1 MKCYKLFCG
10 GIGLKKRIVV
20 IIFFFLLFGAGIL
33 VYLGQR
39 NVQQRELYYSGTI
52 EAKHAELGFQV
63 SGRIRDVLVD
73 EGQLV
78 EKNQALAVLDQSE
91 YQARHEQAKAHL
103 ESFIKNVQR
112 LEVVLEVYKK
122 SLPDEVARAEAGVKV
137 LLSQLQELEAGYRE
151 QDIERARLAFSTSRD
166 IMEEAGKNK
175 VRYDKLF
182 EKEIVSEK
190 EWDAIKLKYETVSRE
205 FEKAKEALEMLREGV
220 REETIQTARARL
232 AEGKAILKQAGS
244 NLKKIDAAEKEV
256 EAARAQVQAARS
268 AVDLAKIHLKY
279 TLLRAPFKG
288 IITSRN
294 IEPGEVVL
302 PGREVMTLSD
312 LSTVELKIFVGE
324 TEIGKVK
331 PGQRAEVRVDS
342 FPDKVYRGKVSFIS
356 PEGEFTPKII
366 QTHQE
371 RVKLVYLVKVCI
383 PNPDL
388 ELKSGM
394 PADAWLR

>member
-1 MKCYKLFCG
+1 VKK
-10 GIGLKKRIVV
+10 GIIVLA
-20 IIFFFLLFGAGIL
+20 FFLLLLAVGAL
-33 VYLGQR
+33 VYRGQR
-39 NVQQRELYYSGTI
+39 NVQLRELYYSGTI
-52 EAKHAELGFQV
+52 EARHAELAFQV
-63 SGRIRDVLVD
+63 SGRIREVQVD

-78 EKNQALAVLDQSE
+78 ERDQSLAVLDQSE
-91 YQARHEQAKAHL
+91 YQARHEQAKAQL
-103 ESFIKNVQR
+103 ESSIKNLQR
-112 LEVVLEVYKK
+112 SEMVLEVYRRT
-122 SLPDEVARAEAGVKV
+122 LPDEVARAEAGVKV

-151 QDIERARLAFSTSRD
+151 QDIERARLAFLTSKD
-166 IMEEAGKNK
+166 IMEEARKNK
-175 VRYDKLF
+175 VRYDRLF
-182 EKEIVSEK
+182 QKGIVSEK
-190 EWDAIKLKYETVSRE
+190 EWDTIKLKYETAAKE
-205 FEKAKEALEMLREGV
+205 FEKAKKTLEMLQEGV

-232 AEGKAILKQAGS
+232 AEGEAILKQARS

-256 EAARAQVQAARS
+256 ETATAQVQAARS
-268 AVDLAKIHLKY
+268 AVDLARIHLTY

-302 PGREVMTLSD
+302 PGREALTLSD

-324 TEIGKVK
+324 TEIGRVK
-331 PGQRAEVRVDS
+331 PGQRVDVRVDS
-342 FPDKVYRGKVSFIS
+342 FPNKAYKGKVSFIS

-371 RVKLVYLVKVCI
+371 RVKLVYLVKVSI
-383 PNPDL
+383 PNPGL

>member
-1 MKCYKLFCG
+1 MKCYKLCCG

-63 SGRIRDVLVD
+63 SGRIRDVLAD
-73 EGQLV
+73 EGQLA
-78 EKNQALAVLDQSE
+78 EKDQALAVLDQSE

-103 ESFIKNVQR
+103 ESFIKNLQR
-112 LEVVLEVYKK
+112 LEVFLEVYKK
-122 SLPDEVARAEAGVKV
+122 TLPDEVARAEAGVKV

-182 EKEIVSEK
+182 KKKIVSEK
-190 EWDAIKLKYETVSRE
+190 EWDAIKLKYETASKE
-205 FEKAKEALEMLREGV
+205 FEKAKEALEMLKEGV

-331 PGQRAEVRVDS
+331 PGQRVEVRVDS

-371 RVKLVYLVKVCI
+371 RVKLVYLVKVSI

>member
-20 IIFFFLLFGAGIL
+20 IIFFFLLFGVGIL

-78 EKNQALAVLDQSE
+78 EKDQALAVLDQSE

-112 LEVVLEVYKK
+112 LEMVLEVYEK

-151 QDIERARLAFSTSRD
+151 QDIKRARLVFLTSKD

-182 EKEIVSEK
+182 QKGIVSEK
-190 EWDAIKLKYETVSRE
+190 EWDGIKLRYETASKE

-331 PGQRAEVRVDS
+331 PGQRVEVRVDS
-342 FPDKVYRGKVSFIS
+342 FPDKVYLGKVSFIS

-371 RVKLVYLVKVCI
+371 RVKLVYLVKVSI

>member
-1 MKCYKLFCG
+1 M
-10 GIGLKKRIVV
+10 KKRIVV
-20 IIFFFLLFGAGIL
+20 IIFFLLLLGVGTS

-39 NVQQRELYYSGTI
+39 NAQQRELYYSGTI
-52 EAKHAELGFQV
+52 EAKHAELAFQV
-63 SGRIRDVLVD
+63 NGRIREVLVD
-73 EGQLV
+73 EGQLA
-78 EKNQALAVLDQSE
+78 EKDQSLVVLDQSE
-91 YQARHEQAKAHL
+91 YQARCEQAKAHL
-103 ESFIKNVQR
+103 ESTIKNLQR
-112 LEVVLEVYKK
+112 LQMVLEIYKK
-122 SLPDEVARAEAGVKV
+122 TLPDEVARAEAGVKV

-151 QDIERARLAFSTSRD
+151 QDIERARLAFLTSKD
-166 IMEEAGKNK
+166 IMEEARKNK

-182 EKEIVSEK
+182 QKGIISEK
-190 EWDAIKLKYETVSRE
+190 EWDAIKLKYETASKE
-205 FEKAKEALEMLREGV
+205 FEKAKETLEMLKEGV
-220 REETIQTARARL
+220 RQETIQTARARL
-232 AEGKAILKQAGS
+232 AEGKALLKQARS
-244 NLKKIDAAEKEV
+244 NLKKIDAAKKEV
-256 EAARAQVQAARS
+256 EAARAQVQATRS

-331 PGQRAEVRVDS
+331 PGQRVEVRVDS
-342 FPDKVYRGKVSFIS
+342 YPGKFYRGKVSFIS

-371 RVKLVYLVKVCI
+371 RVKLVYLVKVSI

>member
-1 MKCYKLFCG
+1 M
-10 GIGLKKRIVV
+10 GLKKRVVV
-20 IIFFFLLFGAGIL
+20 IAFFLLLLGVGTL

-52 EAKHAELGFQV
+52 EAKHAELAFQV

-78 EKNQALAVLDQSE
+78 EKDQTLAVLEQSE
-91 YQARHEQAKAHL
+91 YQVRHEQAKAHL
-103 ESFIKNVQR
+103 ESSIKSLQR
-112 LEVVLEVYKK
+112 LEMVLELYKK
-122 SLPDEVARAEAGVKV
+122 ALPDEVARAQAGVKV
-137 LLSQLQELEAGYRE
+137 LLSQLQELEAGYRV
-151 QDIERARLAFSTSRD
+151 QDIERARLAFLTSKD

-182 EKEIVSEK
+182 QKGIVSEK
-190 EWDAIKLKYETVSRE
+190 EWDTIKLKYETASKE
-205 FEKAKEALEMLREGV
+205 FEKAKEALDMLQEGV

-232 AEGKAILKQAGS
+232 AEGKAILKQARS

-256 EAARAQVQAARS
+256 ETAKAKVQGARS
-268 AVDLAKIHLKY
+268 AVDLAKIYLKY

-288 IITSRN
+288 IITSRS

-331 PGQRAEVRVDS
+331 PGQRVDVRVDS
-342 FPDKVYRGKVSFIS
+342 FPDKIYGGKVSFIS

-371 RVKLVYLVKVCI
+371 RVKLVYLVKVSI

-394 PADAWLR
+394 PADAWLQ

>member
-1 MKCYKLFCG
+1 M
-10 GIGLKKRIVV
+10 KKRIVV

-63 SGRIRDVLVD
+63 SGRIRDVLAD

-78 EKNQALAVLDQSE
+78 EKDQALAVLDQSE

-103 ESFIKNVQR
+103 ESFIKNLQR
-112 LEVVLEVYKK
+112 LEVVLEVYEK

-151 QDIERARLAFSTSRD
+151 QDIKRARLVFSTSRD

-175 VRYDKLF
+175 ARYDKLF
-182 EKEIVSEK
+182 QKGIVSEK
-190 EWDAIKLKYETVSRE
+190 EWDAIKLKYETASKE

-232 AEGKAILKQAGS
+232 AEGKAIVKQAGS

-268 AVDLAKIHLKY
+268 AVDLAKIHLGY
-279 TLLRAPFKG
+279 TLLRALFKG

-312 LSTVELKIFVGE
+312 LSTVELKIFAGE

-331 PGQRAEVRVDS
+331 PGQRVEVRVDS
-342 FPDKVYRGKVSFIS
+342 FPDKVYLGKVSFIS

-371 RVKLVYLVKVCI
+371 RVKLVYLVKVSI

>member
-20 IIFFFLLFGAGIL
+20 IIFFFLLFGVGIL

-52 EAKHAELGFQV
+52 EAKHAELAFQV

-78 EKNQALAVLDQSE
+78 EKDQALAVLDQSE

-103 ESFIKNVQR
+103 ESFIKNMQR
-112 LEVVLEVYKK
+112 LEMVLEVYEK

-182 EKEIVSEK
+182 QKGIVSEK
-190 EWDAIKLKYETVSRE
+190 EWDAIKLKYETASKE
-205 FEKAKEALEMLREGV
+205 FEKAKEALEMLKEGV

-371 RVKLVYLVKVCI
+371 RVKLVYLVKVSI

>member
-1 MKCYKLFCG
+1 
-10 GIGLKKRIVV
+10 LKKRIV
-20 IIFFFLLFGAGIL
+20 ITIFFLLLFGVGTL

-39 NVQQRELYYSGTI
+39 NDQKGELHYSGTI
-52 EAKHAELGFQV
+52 EAKHAELAFQV
-63 SGRIRDVLVD
+63 SGRIRDVQAD

-78 EKNQALAVLDQSE
+78 EKDQTLAVLDQSE

-103 ESFIKNVQR
+103 EGSIKNLQR
-112 LEVVLEVYKK
+112 LEMVLEVSKK
-122 SLPDEVARAEAGVKV
+122 TLPGEVARAEAGVKV

-151 QDIERARLAFSTSRD
+151 QDIEQARLAFLTSKD
-166 IMEEAGKNK
+166 IMEEARKNK

-182 EKEIVSEK
+182 QKGIVSEK
-190 EWDAIKLKYETVSRE
+190 EWDAIKLKYETVSKE
-205 FEKAKEALEMLREGV
+205 FEKAKEALGMLKEGV

-232 AEGKAILKQAGS
+232 AEGKAILNQARS

-256 EAARAQVQAARS
+256 ETARAQVEAARS
-268 AVDLAKIHLKY
+268 GVVLAEIQLNY
-279 TLLRAPFKG
+279 TLLRAPFMG

-294 IEPGEVVL
+294 IELGEVVL

-312 LSTVELKIFVGE
+312 LSTVDLKIFVGE
-324 TEIGKVK
+324 TEIAKVK
-331 PGQRAEVRVDS
+331 PGQRVEVTVDS
-342 FPDKVYRGKVSFIS
+342 FPDKIYRGKVSFIS

-371 RVKLVYLVKVCI
+371 SVKLVYLVKVSV